1 MSFEVFRRNQKV
13 GLVALTLLA
22 MVSFVLADSLPRLL
36 DFGRAPQDVEV
47 ATIFGRTIRL
57 SDLNQMA
64 RQRSRANQV
73 ASMLGMNMFSRE
85 FFGGLKQRDLIDA
98 LILQKEADRL
108 GMPADAVV
116 GREWL
121 RAVSGGRMNRETFAQ
136 LYGAFSNDVTQE
148 QLLADLA
155 NQVRLAKVR
164 MLPGEPLVTPY
175 DAFRAYRG
183 QNERVAAKLVGFP
196 VADFLDKTGE
206 PSGADVQALY
216 DKYKDV
222 LPDPDLPTPG
232 FKIPRRVQVEFV
244 TADVAARAHAIR
256 EKLADDEL
264 RTFYEN
270 HKNEYVVPSELP
282 GDLFAGAAELTPP
295 VVQSFADVRAQ
306 LADRLADEKAQAEVG
321 DLFGTIRDEAL
332 IPFVD
337 DYLTMLD
344 DKAADPKAKIAEPA
358 PVDLKAIAAKDGL
371 AYEISPL
378 MTREQAAMYGMIANA
393 QVGAERFSNGRGF
406 VEEILDPKL
415 GLFEPVELTDIV
427 GGRYLA
433 RKLKDEAPRIPAL
446 DEVRSDVVHA
456 WKLEKARPLA
466 EKAAKDLAA
475 KLKAD
480 SQGKIEGEKVDDRDV
495 MAVPPIARRQSGI
508 ATNPFEPAPEVET
521 SIPDVPHAGEAF
533 RDAFFALQDGHPA
546 VAADRSETTYYVLAL
561 DRREPVEFDEFYGPV
576 GEEMRFRSLARQE
589 AGVRQ
594 DDAWMD
600 RLRRQA
606 GLAPDWAPPDEKEEA
621 KNQARG

>member
-47 ATIFGRTIRL
+47 ATIFGRPVRL
-57 SDLNQMA
+57 SDLNLMA
-64 RQRSRANQV
+64 RQRSRANHV
-73 ASMLGMNMFSRE
+73 ASLLGMDMFSRE

-121 RAVSGGRMNRETFAQ
+121 RAVTGGRINRETFAQ
-136 LYGAFSNDVTQE
+136 IYSAFSNEVTQE
-148 QLLADLA
+148 QLLTDLA

-164 MLPGEPLVTPY
+164 MLPGEPLTTPY

-183 QNERVAAKLVGFP
+183 QNERVAAKLVEFP

-206 PSGADVQALY
+206 PSDADVQALY

-222 LPDPDLPTPG
+222 LPDPDAATPG

-244 TADVAARAHAIR
+244 TADAAARAHAAR
-256 EKLADDEL
+256 EKLTDDEL
-264 RTFYEN
+264 QTFYEN
-270 HKNEYVVPSELP
+270 HKNEYAVPSELP
-282 GDLFAGAAELTPP
+282 QDLFADAAELTPP

-306 LADRLADEKAQAEVG
+306 LVDRLADEKAQAEIHE
-321 DLFGTIRDEAL
+321 LFGKIRDEAL
-332 IPFVD
+332 IPYVD

-344 DKAADPKAKIAEPA
+344 DQAADPKAKVAAPE
-358 PVDLKAIAAKDGL
+358 PVDLKAIAAEDGL

-393 QVGAERFSNGRGF
+393 QVGSERFSNGRGF
-406 VEEILDPKL
+406 VDEMLDPKL
-415 GLFEPVELTDIV
+415 GLYEPVELTDIV

-433 RKLKDEAPRIPAL
+433 RKLKDEAPRIPPL
-446 DEVRSDVVHA
+446 EDVRGDVVHA

-466 EKAAKDLAA
+466 EKAARDLAA

-480 SQGKIEGEKVDDRDV
+480 SQGKIEGERVDGHDV
-495 MAVPPIARRQSGI
+495 LAVPPIARRQSGVS
-508 ATNPFEPAPEVET
+508 TNPFEPAPEVET
-521 SIPDVPHAGEAF
+521 PVPDVPHAGEAF
-533 RDAFFALQDGHPA
+533 RDAYFALQEGQPA
-546 VAADRSETTYYVLAL
+546 VAADRPETTYYVMAL
-561 DRREPVEFDEFYGPV
+561 DRREAVDFDEFYGPV

-594 DDAWMD
+594 DEAWMN

-606 GLAPDWAPPDEKEEA
+606 GLAPDWTPPDEKEET
-621 KNQARG
+621 KNQSHG